1 MPKYLLSKEQHDYL
15 VSIIEGRRVS
25 EVTKMLNEHFG
36 TSFTEK
42 QIDAYKHN
50 HKLKSGINPGRCLGS
65 CRKYT
70 MEQIEYLREIAP
82 GRGTDEIARMFN
94 ERWGTNYTRQ
104 QIQSIKKNYKIVSS
118 WDARFKK
125 GHVPVNKGT
134 TGMFNVGGNIGSF
147 SRGHRPDNWCPI
159 GTETESKD
167 GYVYVKIADKYKG
180 KKKDNWKAKHI
191 LIYEKAHGPIP
202 EGYKCAFLDGNRRN
216 YDLDNLI
223 LVSKAESAYM
233 ARKRLYTDDKELT
246 RSGVALARLGTTIAK
261 KGKNK

>member
-1 MPKYLLSKEQHDYL
+1 MPKYLLSKEQSDYL
-15 VSIIEGRRVS
+15 VSIIKGRRVS

-50 HKLKSGINPGRCLGS
+50 HRLKSGINPGRCLGS

-70 MEQIEYLREIAP
+70 VEQIEYLREIAP
-82 GRGTDEIARMFN
+82 GRESDEITRIFN
-94 ERWGTNYTRQ
+94 EHWDTNFTRQ

-118 WDARFKK
+118 WDTRFKK

-180 KKKDNWKAKHI
+180 KK
-191 LIYEKAHGPIP
+191 
-202 EGYKCAFLDGNRRN
+202 

-246 RSGVALARLGTTIAK
+246 RTGVALARLGTTINK